1 MSSTLNPYL
10 ALDGTARQ
18 AMEFYRSILG
28 GDLRIMTFGESGVPG
43 PDPDGVMHAYLS
55 TPQGYAIMAS
65 DTMTGMPH
73 QAGDTVALSLSGDDD
88 ELPRY
93 FAALAEGG
101 EVQVPYEAQMWGD
114 EYGLV
119 RDKFGV
125 LWHVNKAASQG

>member
-10 ALDGTARQ
+10 ALTGTARE

-28 GDLRIMTFGESGVPG
+28 GELRVMTFGDAGMPVPN
-43 PDPDGVMHAYLS
+43 PDGVMHAYLS
-55 TPQGYAIMAS
+55 TPKGYAIMAS
-65 DTMTGMPH
+65 DTMPDMPH

-88 ELPRY
+88 DLPGY

-101 EVQVPYEAQMWGD
+101 EVQVPFAAQMWGD

-125 LWHVNKAASQG
+125 LWHVNRTAPQG